1 VFDQVFNMH
10 ANQEEVFEKTVLPL
24 LDGVLSG
31 YNATAFAYGVSPPR
45 LVDRV
50 DGNRADSIKATGC
63 GKTHTIS
70 GNAEDPGVIVRTTRE
85 LFKRIEESR
94 DQYDTFLELSMVEI
108 YNEQI
113 RDLLNDD
120 FPASPLG
127 GLKLLENEK
136 ERVTIDRVTLKR
148 PNSVDEVMDLV
159 LLGNQRRSTSYTA
172 SNSTSSR
179 SHAVLQI
186 NIGRNSKGHE
196 INFEQT
202 VVRQCMTAATLSIID
217 LAGSERA
224 AATRNMGERMKE
236 GANINKSL
244 LALSSCI
251 SALCQAPTGRSRIH
265 VPYRNSKLT
274 RMLKFSLGGN
284 CRTVMIVC
292 VSPSSRDI
300 EDTHNTLVWADKA
313 KNVSTKVS
321 QNTIGVD
328 LRAQQW
334 AAALAEK
341 QQQIET
347 LKDTIAR
354 IEKGTREYIET
365 KRALEWKPVASAI
378 ETVEEEVRSAL
389 PVILEGA
396 AKRAEW
402 DGVELLNAAIKQR
415 MIEEEQAEKDYLAGV
430 VRQHDASYGG
440 NRLVVAMVQREA
452 SQKSTV
458 DALLRGLEG
467 RKFNDA
473 LDRADLDIVKLKVAV
488 HRSEMER
495 QILEAREKVHRQKVQ
510 QQGQAVAQA
519 AALLHRFAA
528 AISTNSHVLSSMAN
542 GIAEPNSASL
552 VIELL
557 NVLGSSAEHTL
568 ASLFGD
574 HSTGV
579 LPPLPRPSQAAA
591 GPDIRE
597 TSVVSGPFSSQSV
610 LAADTSLARLP
621 PPQRPA
627 LGPPRRLSSVP
638 ASGAS
643 LPYRKR
649 MSIAPGDTSLSA
661 ASRPLP
667 SSMRRLSA
675 APRRMST
682 APGNTS
688 LQPPAQSPSGFLS
701 SPAAQRLLRDTSAFK
716 PHMAKSPAKKS
727 KLRPALVPVH
737 KARVGTRGTPNGT
750 PVKKAARFRSDMSID
765 DVKEFEV
772 LTSESSGRGSLGG
785 ASSGDADD
793 SADWEEQ
800 DEVPELPS
808 RLSAAGKSML
818 PPDSAVARLPSIT
831 LTKSTPTPPG
841 SSSGSGSSGDE
852 AKAKGNESWRQNRA
866 YMKSL
871 KASTSA
877 LGTVGEENM
886 SMAGDMSFN
895 RSSSFGLPPPVRPE
909 PLGERKQLPPTLSGG
924 TGAGSTSFA
933 GTSSNLLKPTLSSA
947 SRSVSASPFSL
958 FNRPESS
965 NSTSSL
971 GHGPRPSVTGSSDGR
986 RISSIGPMRHELM
999 RGERQKKRESS
1010 SIGRDLPPGSGTA
1023 SIKAAP
1029 FSQPSHNPLAGG
1041 AKRATPLLDQ
1051 GGPSSP
1057 APASRT
1063 STVTTTGA
1071 ANASAATLQR
1081 RASAMDLSMRDR
1093 RVSAMG
1099 PLGTGQVGRGLAPRP
1114 SMSQLSRFGG
1124 TKGG

>member
-1 VFDQVFNMH
+1 M
-10 ANQEEVFEKTVLPL
+10 
-24 LDGVLSG
+24 
-31 YNATAFAYGVSPPR
+31 
-45 LVDRV
+45 
-50 DGNRADSIKATGC
+50 DGNRANSIKATGC

-196 INFEQT
+196 INLEQT

-365 KRALEWKPVASAI
+365 KRALEWKPVAGAI

-415 MIEEEQAEKDYLAGV
+415 MTEEGQAEKDYLAGV

-440 NRLVVAMVQREA
+440 NRQVVAMVQREA

-542 GIAEPNSASL
+542 GIAEPNSASS

-557 NVLGSSAEHTL
+557 NELGSSAEHTL

-579 LPPLPRPSQAAA
+579 LPPLPTPSQIAA
-591 GPDIRE
+591 GPDIRD
-597 TSVVSGPFSSQSV
+597 TSVVSGVSASQSV

-621 PPQRPA
+621 PPQRPT

-675 APRRMST
+675 APPRRMST

-688 LQPPAQSPSGFLS
+688 LQLPAQSGSGFLS

-737 KARVGTRGTPNGT
+737 KAKVGARGTPNGT
-750 PVKKAARFRSDMSID
+750 PAKKAARFRSDMSID

-808 RLSAAGKSML
+808 RLSAAAKSML
-818 PPDSAVARLPSIT
+818 PPSSAVARLPSIT

-871 KASTSA
+871 KASTSI
-877 LGTVGEENM
+877 LGTVGEENV

-895 RSSSFGLPPPVRPE
+895 RSSSFGLPPAVRPE

-924 TGAGSTSFA
+924 TGTGSTSFA

-958 FNRPESS
+958 FNRPEPSS
-965 NSTSSL
+965 STSSASL
-971 GHGPRPSVTGSSDGR
+971 GHGPRPSVTGSSEGR

-1063 STVTTTGA
+1063 SNATATVTGA
-1071 ANASAATLQR
+1071 ASATAATLQR

-1093 RVSAMG
+1093 RVSATG

-1114 SMSQLSRFGG
+1114 SMSQLSRFSG
-1124 TKGG
+1124 TQAG